1 MEKSTATS
9 KSKLDKKLLLVI
21 GIIVVLVVAGIF
33 VWMKL
38 KPTTN
43 IADNNEES
51 SSEGANQQ
59 VLPES
64 NPDQTYK
71 CNDYL
76 GFGYSFEIV
85 YNDDGLVS
93 VNTSNGSA
101 DLETERKR
109 LEETYQGN
117 VENYVNTVKALC
129 ED

>member
-9 KSKLDKKLLLVI
+9 KSKLDKKLLLII
-21 GIIVVLVVAGIF
+21 GTILVLVVAGVF

-38 KPTTN
+38 RP
-43 IADNNEES
+43 IDDNSNDATQES
-51 SSEGANQQ
+51 SNSLEIIK
-59 VLPES
+59 S
-64 NPDQTYK
+64 NPDITYK

-85 YNDDGLVS
+85 YNDDGLISVS
-93 VNTSNGSA
+93 TSNGSA

-109 LEETYQGN
+109 LEGTYQGN
-117 VENYVNTVKALC
+117 LENYVNTVKALC